1 MHTVDFGRL
10 ELRPGSRVLDVGCG
24 SGRHVSAAYLLP
36 RTVTVGVDAAAAELA
51 AARERLM
58 FHDRLGAH
66 GGGRWHLCAA
76 DGMRLPFAAEVFDA
90 VVCSEVLE
98 HLFSPDQAVAEM
110 MRVLKPGG
118 HFVVSVPRRWPER
131 LCWALARDYAGTP
144 GGHVRIFNRSA
155 LLGLLERR
163 GARCW
168 HTHHAHSL
176 HTPFWWLKCLTRVL
190 PGGERLAALY
200 HRFLTWDLMRKPRL
214 LRFIE
219 RLLNPLLGKSV
230 VVYLKKR

>member
-10 ELRPGSRVLDVGCG
+10 ELPPGSRVLDVGCG

-36 RTVTVGVDAAAAELA
+36 RTVTVGVDPAAPELA
-51 AARERLM
+51 AARERLKL
-58 FHDRLGAH
+58 HDRLGAH
-66 GGGRWHLCAA
+66 GGGRWYLCAA
-76 DGMRLPFAAEVFDA
+76 DGRRLPFAAEAFDA

-98 HLFSPDQAVAEM
+98 HLSAPAPAVVEM

-118 HFVVSVPRRWPER
+118 QFVVSVPRRWPER
-131 LCWALARDYAGTP
+131 LCWALSRDYAGAP
-144 GGHVRIFNRSA
+144 GGHLRIFRRSE
-155 LLGLLERR
+155 LLALLERR

-168 HTHHAHSL
+168 HTRHAHSL
-176 HTPFWWLKCLTRVL
+176 HTPFWWLKCLAPKL

-219 RLLNPLLGKSV
+219 RLLDPLLGKSL
-230 VVYLKKR
+230 VVYLRKR

>member
-10 ELRPGSRVLDVGCG
+10 ELPPGSRVLDVGCG

-36 RTVTVGVDAAAAELA
+36 RTVTVGVDPAAPELA
-51 AARERLM
+51 AARERLKL
-58 FHDRLGAH
+58 HDRLGAH
-66 GGGRWHLCAA
+66 GGGRWYLCAA
-76 DGMRLPFAAEVFDA
+76 EGRRLPFAGGAFDA

-98 HLFSPDQAVAEM
+98 HLPAPAPAVTEM

-118 HFVVSVPRRWPER
+118 QFVVSVPRRWPER
-131 LCWALARDYAGTP
+131 LCWALSRDYAGAP
-144 GGHVRIFNRSA
+144 GGHLRIFRRSE
-155 LLGLLERR
+155 LLALLERR

-168 HTHHAHSL
+168 HTRHAHSL
-176 HTPFWWLKCLTRVL
+176 HTPFWWLKCLAPKL

-219 RLLNPLLGKSV
+219 RLLDPLLGKSL
-230 VVYLKKR
+230 VVYLRKR